1 MTYLTKRIFLI
12 VLAVG
17 MLFCAG
23 CAPSGD
29 SAPKAQQPPKN
40 EILADLIGKT
50 KEEVLTVLSLEETDL
65 TEYSLGTYM
74 TPITVTY
81 ADVDLRLMLSFGPME
96 DILGGYTYIAEYT
109 GEPERA
115 AKEILAVAK
124 EIHSALGT
132 PATGAWEATEEE
144 LVTAITTEKLREKHT
159 WYMEQPA
166 GNDMEDYIAELAETP
181 LYQGYQELNRKPGFL
196 CELVLS
202 AYPKEGADTTTAS
215 VQLIYCIGLVPS

>member
-1 MTYLTKRIFLI
+1 MTYLSKRIFLV
-12 VLAVG
+12 VLAIG
-17 MLFCAG
+17 MLFCGG

-29 SAPKAQQPPKN
+29 NAPRAQEPPKN
-40 EILADLIGKT
+40 EILADLIGKP
-50 KEEVLTVLSLEETDL
+50 KEDVLTTLSLEETDL

-74 TPITVTY
+74 TPITITY
-81 ADVDLRLMLSFGPME
+81 VDVDLRLMLSFGPIE

-124 EIHSALGT
+124 EIHGALGT
-132 PATGAWEATEEE
+132 PATGAWETTENE
-144 LVTAITTEKLREKHT
+144 LVTAITTKKLQEKHI
-159 WYMEQPA
+159 WYMERPA
-166 GNDMEDYIAELAETP
+166 SNDMEDFIAKLTETP

-202 AYPKEGADTTTAS
+202 AYPKEEADTVTAFL
-215 VQLIYCIGLVPS
+215 QLVYCIGLVPS